1 MKIGNTHAIKFSL
14 LLIAVISAFCFAD
27 FVPYTIR
34 SFSYAISLTIKEV
47 IVFLLPFIVFS
58 IVFQSVSKL
67 QGYNAIKVVFLLLGM
82 VFLSNAAS
90 ISVAHV
96 VGKIAI
102 GSVSENLTCFD
113 DAKPSVELLPY
124 YSFSLPRH
132 ISSLNAV
139 ILGFLSG
146 MLLPRMLGKKS
157 EKLSSMMATSS
168 VFALEKGFAPIL
180 PVFIVG
186 LVFKMQSDNLL
197 DILVR
202 NANVA
207 LLLFCSALLYIS
219 FLYFVAAGF
228 SVREGLRK
236 FKGMLPAS
244 LFAFTT
250 MSSLI
255 TMPIILK
262 AVKKDSQDGDIADIA
277 VPTALNVHLVGD
289 CFFIIVM
296 ALVISAAFNGVG
308 CITTSSYLAFLLYF
322 LLAKFAV
329 VAIPGGGIIVML
341 PIIEQYLNFSPTM
354 LSLITTLYV
363 VFDPAITSMN
373 VLGNGAFAMLFVR
386 VHRLFVKNV

>member
-1 MKIGNTHAIKFSL
+1 MQSSSNL
-14 LLIAVISAFCFAD
+14 LLHKKDILRLRHVSGQGYCF
-27 FVPYTIR
+27 
-34 SFSYAISLTIKEV
+34 FSRL

-82 VFLSNAAS
+82 VLLSNSAS
-90 ISVAHV
+90 VSVAHV

-197 DILVR
+197 DILIS
-202 NANVA
+202 NAEA
-207 LLLFCSALLYIS
+207 
-219 FLYFVAAGF
+219 
-228 SVREGLRK
+228 
-236 FKGMLPAS
+236 
-244 LFAFTT
+244 
-250 MSSLI
+250 
-255 TMPIILK
+255 IILIY
-262 AVKKDSQDGDIADIA
+262 VLTYSS
-277 VPTALNVHLVGD
+277 TAYCEYPL
-289 CFFIIVM
+289 
-296 ALVISAAFNGVG
+296 
-308 CITTSSYLAFLLYF
+308 
-322 LLAKFAV
+322 
-329 VAIPGGGIIVML
+329 
-341 PIIEQYLNFSPTM
+341 Q
-354 LSLITTLYV
+354 
-363 VFDPAITSMN
+363 
-373 VLGNGAFAMLFVR
+373 
-386 VHRLFVKNV
+386 